1 MSTVR
6 ASDGLQLHYDI
17 HGTGPTDLI
26 LLHGMGESST
36 SWEVVLTHL
45 DLAAF
50 RVVTL
55 DLRGHGH
62 SRGGEMRFTFPQL
75 TADILAVAD
84 AAGVRRA
91 VVVAHSGSSKNAVCL
106 ALEAPERV
114 RGLMLI
120 CPPGMG
126 EVPLPREIMRSV
138 FDHIGRERDIPL
150 AFDAWFTPKIG
161 RYREIVGRDYAQT
174 SRAALDASA
183 ELWMHTSIVE
193 NAARV
198 SQPVLVIAGAKE
210 PVYHPEF
217 QRQTTLVALPHAR
230 LESLACGH
238 FATYEEPA
246 ALAEAIAR
254 FSRELP

>member
-1 MSTVR
+1 MPTIR
-6 ASDGLQLHYDI
+6 ASDGLPLHYDI
-17 HGTGPTDLI
+17 HGTGSNDLI
-26 LLHGMGESST
+26 LLHGMGSS
-36 SWEVVLTHL
+36 SSCWAPLLTQL
-45 DLAAF
+45 DPAAF
-50 RVVTL
+50 RAITL
-55 DLRGHGH
+55 DLRGHGQ
-62 SRGGEMRFTFPQL
+62 SRGGETHFTFPQL
-75 TADILAVAD
+75 TADLRAVAD
-84 AAGVRRA
+84 AAGIGQA

-114 RGLMLI
+114 RGLVLI

-126 EVPLPREIMRSV
+126 EVPLPREMLRSV
-138 FDHIGRERDIPL
+138 FDYIGRECDIPP

-161 RYREIVGRDYAQT
+161 RYREIVGRGYAQT

-183 ELWMHTSIVE
+183 ELWVHTSIAE
-193 NAARV
+193 KAARI

-230 LESLACGH
+230 LEILDCGH

-254 FSRELP
+254 FCRALD